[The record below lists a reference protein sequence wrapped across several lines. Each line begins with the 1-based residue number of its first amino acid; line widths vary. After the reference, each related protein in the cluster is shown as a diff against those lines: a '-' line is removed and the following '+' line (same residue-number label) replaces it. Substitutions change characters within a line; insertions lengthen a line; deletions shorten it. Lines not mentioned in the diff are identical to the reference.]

1 MGHKDWMRSG
11 HILPMPEISTDLGR
25 RYSAARLIES
35 FRHKSP
41 LAAVFIKPAGACGGP
56 PHLFKM
62 IG

>member
-35 FRHKSP
+35 FGHKSP
-41 LAAVFIKPAGACGGP
+41 LGRYVY
-56 PHLFKM
+56 
-62 IG
+62 